1 MFLIWFMKLFYRR
14 VNLNVIFKMLLN
26 MIKFEELLIEILMFV
41 FYMKKFMSFNIVKCI
56 MLF

>member
-41 FYMKKFMSFNIVKCI
+41 FYMKKFMSFNIVKCV